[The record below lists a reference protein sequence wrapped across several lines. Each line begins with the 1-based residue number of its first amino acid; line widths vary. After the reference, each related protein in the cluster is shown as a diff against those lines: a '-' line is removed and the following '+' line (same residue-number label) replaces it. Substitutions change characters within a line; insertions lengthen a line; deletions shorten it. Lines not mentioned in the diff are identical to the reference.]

1 MDMTDISKIDYSVL
15 DRPEVL
21 QFLFHPRPEPSGSPF
36 QTTDSAGL
44 ISVEKDIL
52 IPVEEEVV
60 IGGRFHMAEKSG
72 ANLLFFHG
80 NGEIVADYDELGPAY
95 NQMGVNFLAVDYRG
109 YGRSTGRPTVTAM
122 MRDCHR
128 IFEFV
133 RNWLRQNNFPGPI
146 LLMGRSLGSASVLE
160 LAATCG
166 ESVDG
171 LIVESGFAYAAP
183 LLQLLGID
191 PKALGFKEEKGFR
204 NIDKIR
210 NFDKPTLIIHAEFDH
225 IIPFSDGEAL
235 YDACPSPKKAFL
247 KIPGANHNDIFMRG
261 LRQYLAAVGNFV
273 EQVKTTSN

>member
-1 MDMTDISKIDYSVL
+1 MIDISKIDYSIL
-15 DRPEVL
+15 DRPEVV
-21 QFLFHPRPEPSGSPF
+21 QFLFHPRPQPPPSPF

-44 ISVEKDIL
+44 ISAEKDIL
-52 IPVEEEVV
+52 IPVEDEVV
-60 IGGRFHMAEKSG
+60 IGARFYMAEKSG

-80 NGEIVADYDELGPAY
+80 NGEIVADYEELGPVY

-122 MRDCHR
+122 MRDCHV

-133 RNWLRQNNFPGPI
+133 QNWLRHNKFEGPI
-146 LLMGRSLGSASVLE
+146 ILMGRSLGSASVLE
-160 LAATCG
+160 LAAAWGDST
-166 ESVDG
+166 DG

-191 PKALGFKEEKGFR
+191 PEKLGFKEEKGFR

-210 NFDKPTLIIHAEFDH
+210 IFNKPTLVIHAEIDH

-235 YDACPSPKKAFL
+235 YQASSSPDKAFL

-261 LRQYLAAVGNFV
+261 LQEYLAAVKNIV
-273 EQVKTTSN
+273 EQVETNFT